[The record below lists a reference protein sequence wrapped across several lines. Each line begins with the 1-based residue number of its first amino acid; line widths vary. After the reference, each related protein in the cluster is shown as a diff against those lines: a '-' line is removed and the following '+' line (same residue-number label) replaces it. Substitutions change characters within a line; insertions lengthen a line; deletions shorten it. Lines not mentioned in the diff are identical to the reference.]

1 MAILKMQIN
10 PGIHFIYTKCATF
23 APKIIFLQMISQVGN
38 TVNVTYNKK
47 SCSHDGWGPLTGTV
61 VDLTCCNLR
70 VT

>member
-1 MAILKMQIN
+1 MAILEMQIN
-10 PGIHFIYTKCATF
+10 PGIHFNYTKGVSF
-23 APKIIFLQMISQVGN
+23 APKMIFFANLLVGN
-38 TVNVTYNKK
+38 TVNITYNKK

>member
-23 APKIIFLQMISQVGN
+23 ANLLVGN